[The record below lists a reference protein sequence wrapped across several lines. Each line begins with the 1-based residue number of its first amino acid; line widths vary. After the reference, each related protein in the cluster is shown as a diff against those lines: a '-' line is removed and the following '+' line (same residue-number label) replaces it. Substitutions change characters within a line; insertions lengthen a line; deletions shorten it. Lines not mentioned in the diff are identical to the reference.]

1 MDKLLA
7 LYKSSLGKKY
17 IMAITGLMGF
27 GFVLMHMLGNLQI
40 YQGQVNGVY
49 ALDKYAE
56 TLRSFGPMLYVARVG
71 LLTIVIVH
79 IVAAWQLTA
88 MSHRGRPVKYHKWVA
103 TGSDYASRTMRVS
116 GPILLLFIIYH
127 LLDFTFGVVNPGFQA
142 GNVHENVIRSFSN
155 PFISIFY
162 IVAMLSLGIHM
173 YHGLWSLFQTLG
185 ANNPKYDGLIRAFA
199 ASSTVLV
206 VVGNISIPVCV
217 MLKVVQ

>member
-40 YQGQVNGVY
+40 YQGQINGVY
-49 ALDKYAE
+49 TLDKYAE
-56 TLRSFGPMLYVARVG
+56 TLRSFGPMLYVARAG

-79 IVAAWQLTA
+79 IVAAWQLTV

-103 TGSDYASRTMRVS
+103 NGSDYASRTMRVS

-127 LLDFTFGVVNPGFQA
+127 LLDFTFGTVNTGFQA
-142 GNVHENVIRSFSN
+142 GHVHENVVRSFSN